1 MTTEFLDVGRI
12 SMHFAAMENVILKA
26 AARPLSLPHRI
37 ATYAGTL
44 LMVSAATIA
53 GLLLVAQW
61 GNATVVLLYLP
72 PVLVAAIYAGL
83 RNGLFAALISA
94 LAFNYFFTAPYH
106 TFFIHSP
113 ADIVTVAVLF
123 LVAIACSHLAASVRK
138 QANIAAAHASRN
150 ATIAGFARRLLTSNS
165 EIAVAALTVGEIAKL
180 FDCRAAMFSR
190 KNGAEALAF
199 APARVELSPS
209 DMAAMQYTLE
219 SGEAAGRSLSKAKE
233 ADWQFHPVATGQMV
247 VAVVGLA
254 RIDGH
259 NPVREDQLELLISL
273 LDQAALALER
283 IGLEDAAR
291 ENAALRELDKLRAV
305 LLASI
310 GEDVKPRLNAMQAVI
325 RALRRDG
332 VTERALVAELAD
344 ELTKVDRFVDNLV
357 DLGPGADRSPLT
369 FGSVT
374 IDLYRRQVWRNS
386 AEVHL
391 TPKEFAVLAELAKHG
406 GRVLSHAHLLRTV
419 WGPAQ
424 EQHIDYLRVA
434 ISSLRHKLEEDP
446 RKPDILLNE
455 PSVGYRLAVG

>member
-1 MTTEFLDVGRI
+1 MTELLDAERVCR
-12 SMHFAAMENVILKA
+12 HFTAMENAILRAVGHPQSVPYK
-26 AARPLSLPHRI
+26 I

-72 PVLVAAIYAGL
+72 AVLVAAIYAGL
-83 RNGLFAALISA
+83 SNGLFAALISA

-106 TFFIHSP
+106 TLFIHNP

-123 LVAIACSHLAASVRK
+123 FVAIACSHLAASVRM
-138 QANIAAAHASRN
+138 QANIAAAHAARN

-165 EIAVAALTVGEIAKL
+165 ETSVADLTVGEIAKL
-180 FDCRAAMFSR
+180 LDCNAVMFSR
-190 KNGAEALAF
+190 QNGVDALAF
-199 APARVELSPS
+199 ARTRVELSPS
-209 DMAAMQYTLE
+209 DLAAMQYTLE

-247 VAVVGLA
+247 IAVVGLA
-254 RIDGH
+254 RVDGH
-259 NPVREDQLELLISL
+259 NPVRDEQSELLNSL

-283 IGLEDAAR
+283 VGLEDASR
-291 ENAALRELDKLRAV
+291 DNAALRELDKLRAV

-332 VTERALVAELAD
+332 VTEKTLIAELAD
-344 ELTKVDRFVDNLV
+344 EVSKVDRFVDNLV
-357 DLGPGADRSPLT
+357 DLGPGTDRSPLT
-369 FGSVT
+369 FGSLT
-374 IDLYRRQVWRNS
+374 IDLYRRKVWRNS

-434 ISSLRHKLEEDP
+434 ISSLRHKLEMDP
-446 RKPDILLNE
+446 RRPAILLNE